1 VSGGGGAGERDETIA
16 ELLARIATL
25 EHERDEY
32 RTLYLLLR
40 EQYERLKRGLLG
52 QKAERLGRG
61 ENPAQLT
68 LAMLG
73 LLLGEAGESE
83 PAPAAAAIDVP
94 AHPRRQAVRRPLPE
108 NLPHVTIE
116 ILPPEV
122 EREGRDAFEQIGC
135 ESRDVLERRPA
146 SVVIVEIQKPKF
158 IRKAQKPDGPTQVL
172 VAETPELPIERG
184 VAGPGML
191 ADTVVKRW
199 QDHLPLHRLES
210 IYAREGVQIA
220 RSTICHWHE
229 VLAELAAPVLAA
241 MRIDARGQPY
251 LCTDA
256 TGVLVQAPERCRNGH
271 FWVLVAPGKHV
282 LFEFSERHDSRAVD
296 HLLAGYAG
304 YLVADAHVVYD
315 HLYQSGKVIEVGC
328 WAHNRRYFFAARD
341 SDPERANWALER
353 MRDLFLLERAAAR
366 ARRSERYRLRQE
378 QSKPIVDAFFQWCEQ
393 QRDRV
398 LDGSPMADAIRYARN
413 QRQALERFLDD
424 ARLPLSN
431 NISERH
437 LRRQATGRKNWLF
450 VGSEDGARANTTFVS
465 LLASCQMHGIEPWGY
480 LRDLFC
486 LLPSWSSKRLLELA
500 PAYWPQTLA
509 DPEVQRR
516 LDANVYR
523 RILLADSAERAT
535 AVTAAA

>member
-1 VSGGGGAGERDETIA
+1 MIA
-16 ELLARIATL
+16 ELRARIATL
-25 EHERDEY
+25 EQERDAY
-32 RTLYLLLR
+32 RTHYLLLR
-40 EQYERLKRGLLG
+40 EQYEKLKRGLLG

-73 LLLGEAGESE
+73 LLLGEAGELE
-83 PAPAAAAIDVP
+83 PRPELAAIEVP
-94 AHPRRQAVRRPLPE
+94 AHQRQKPARRPLPD

-122 EREGRDAFEQIGC
+122 EREGRNAFEQIGC

-158 IRKAQKPDGPTQVL
+158 IRKADQPAGGPTQVL
-172 VAETPELPIERG
+172 VAATPELPIERG

-210 IYAREGVQIA
+210 IYAREGVEIA
-220 RSTICHWHE
+220 RSTICRWHE
-229 VLAELAAPVLAA
+229 TLAELAAPVIAA
-241 MRIDARGQPY
+241 MRFDARGQPY

-282 LFEFSERHDSRAVD
+282 LFEFSARHDAPAVD
-296 HLLAGYAG
+296 QLLAGYEG

-328 WAHNRRYFFAARD
+328 WAHARRYFFAARE
-341 SDPERANWALER
+341 SDPERASWALER
-353 MRDLFLLERAAAR
+353 MRDLFLLDRAAAR
-366 ARRSERYRLRQE
+366 LRRSERQRLRQE
-378 QSKPIVDAFFQWCEQ
+378 QSKPIVERFFQWCEQ
-393 QRDRV
+393 QRDHV
-398 LDGSPMADAIRYARN
+398 LDGSPMADAIRYALN
-413 QRQALERFLDD
+413 QRTALGRFLDD
-424 ARLPLSN
+424 GQLPLSN
-431 NISERH
+431 NLSERQ
-437 LRRQATGRKNWLF
+437 LRRQAIGRKNWLF
-450 VGSEDGARANTTFVS
+450 VGSEDGARTNTTFVS
-465 LLASCQMHGIEPWGY
+465 LLASCQMHGIEPWAY

-486 LLPSWSSKRLLELA
+486 LLPSWSTHRVLELA
-500 PAYWPQTLA
+500 PAYWRQTLA
-509 DPEVQRR
+509 DRDVQDR
-516 LDANVYR
+516 LAANVYR
-523 RILLADSAERAT
+523 RVLLAD
-535 AVTAAA
+535 AVTHAQAITAAA